1 MNRTTLSLLAGTA
14 ALAAV
19 TGFATLSSPQAA
31 TTAGTAAEL
40 PVERTSLL
48 CPEPSTSEVAETS
61 YTSFTPVTK
70 NTGNDGKAELKAAA
84 EESDGQD
91 QSQSKNKGKGKSKG
105 KKKAAKPVLT
115 PKEPGT
121 PVTGDTSG
129 GDAPA
134 LVGTAEGKFAP
145 GWTCLLY
152 TSDAA
157 DE

>member
-84 EESDGQD
+84 EESDGQN
-91 QSQSKNKGKGKSKG
+91 QSQSKNKGKSILAEHRLDVCHDCHVEITNHVLVPCVPLPDRER
-105 KKKAAKPVLT
+105 AATVRY
-115 PKEPGT
+115 ER
-121 PVTGDTSG
+121 VR
-129 GDAPA
+129 
-134 LVGTAEGKFAP
+134 
-145 GWTCLLY
+145 
-152 TSDAA
+152 
-157 DE
+157 